1 MFLRLR
7 DRSGQICQSVPAIAP
22 GYRHRYQLQAQSS
35 DYKYR
40 YRLGNLLEWRAMD
53 VSHIL
58 DSLNDQQ
65 RNAVASPAP
74 NLLVLAGAG
83 SGKTRVL
90 VHRVAW
96 LIQAEQISP
105 FGILAVTFT
114 NKAAREMRGRIDELV
129 GQSFGGM
136 WVGTFHG
143 LAHRLLRSHWQEAG
157 LPEDFHILDSDD
169 QLRLIKRINRSLN
182 IDEERWPAKQ
192 CQWYINSQ
200 KDEGLR
206 AANIEHYDDDY
217 TKVMLQVY
225 AAYEEACNRGGM
237 IDFGEIL
244 LRAHELW
251 LKNPQILEHY
261 QRRFQHIL
269 VDEFQDTN
277 AIQYA
282 WLRVLA
288 GKNSQLMVVG
298 DDDQSIYGWRGA
310 RIENIQQFSNDFP
323 GTETIRLEQ
332 NYRSTSTILKAA
344 NELIAHNQGRLGKN
358 LWTDGAEGEPIS
370 LYEAFN
376 EQDEARFIVDRLT
389 DWANAGNHRADAAIL
404 YRSNAQSRELED
416 ALLRVGMPYRIYGG
430 HRFYERLEIK
440 NALAYLRLLLN
451 RDDDTAMERVIN
463 VPTRGI
469 GGRTIDLVRRLA
481 REESC
486 SLWQAC
492 IKAVNEKIL
501 TARAGNAVLAFLNLI
516 DEFDEA
522 CSKLDLQDKTEY
534 IVQHSGLIGH
544 HEKEGG
550 EKARARLE
558 NLEELVS
565 AAGNFSSPDLDEDV
579 EADSKTML
587 AAFLDQAS
595 LDAGDTQADEND
607 DAVQLMTLH
616 SAKGLEFDLV
626 FMAGMEEGL
635 FPHKMSMDNLAGLEE
650 ERRLCYVG
658 ITRARAK
665 LYLSHA
671 ESRRL
676 HGDVNLC
683 RPSRFIREVPKT
695 LVEEIRLKTT
705 INRGGMMSS
714 APRRKTVGADAEVPE
729 TGLSLG
735 QRVAHGKF
743 GEGVVLN
750 YEGQGASAR
759 VQVNFDAVGSKWL
772 VLSYANLEVLG

>member
-1 MFLRLR
+1 
-7 DRSGQICQSVPAIAP
+7 
-22 GYRHRYQLQAQSS
+22 
-35 DYKYR
+35 
-40 YRLGNLLEWRAMD
+40 MD

-58 DSLNDQQ
+58 DSLNDEQ
-65 RNAVASPAP
+65 RNAVANPAQH
-74 NLLVLAGAG
+74 LLVLAGAG

-90 VHRVAW
+90 VHRIAW
-96 LIQAEQISP
+96 LLEAEQASP
-105 FGILAVTFT
+105 FSILAVTFT
-114 NKAAREMRGRIDELV
+114 NKAAREMRGRIEALM
-129 GQSFGGM
+129 GHSFGGM

-157 LPEDFHILDSDD
+157 LAEDFQILDSDD
-169 QLRLIKRINRSLN
+169 QLRLIKRINRSLK
-182 IDEERWPAKQ
+182 IDDDKWPAKQ

-206 AANIEHYDDDY
+206 ADNIDHFEDDY
-217 TKVMLQVY
+217 TKTMLEVY
-225 AAYEEACNRGGM
+225 KAYEEACDRGGM

-251 LKNPQILEHY
+251 LKNPQVLEHY
-261 QRRFQHIL
+261 QRRFRHIL

-277 AIQYA
+277 SIQYA

-288 GKNSQLMVVG
+288 GNQNQLMVVG

-310 RIENIQQFSNDFP
+310 KIENIQQFNVDF
-323 GTETIRLEQ
+323 GDAETVRLEQ

-344 NELIAHNQGRLGKN
+344 NKLISNNQSRLGKN
-358 LWTDGAEGEPIS
+358 LWTEDGDGEQIS
-370 LYEAFN
+370 VYEAFN
-376 EQDEARFIVDRLT
+376 EQDEARFIVDRVQ
-389 DWANAGNHRADAAIL
+389 DWFNNGNRRSDAAIL

-416 ALLRVGMPYRIYGG
+416 ALLRMGMPYRIYGG

-440 NALAYLRLLLN
+440 NALAYLRLVIN
-451 RDDDTAMERVIN
+451 RDDDTAVERVIN

-469 GGRTIDLVRRLA
+469 GGRTIEQLRSVA
-481 REESC
+481 REENC

-492 IKAVNEKIL
+492 AKCVNESL
-501 TARAGNAVLAFLNLI
+501 MTSRASNAVLAFLELI
-516 DEFDEA
+516 DQLSAD
-522 CSKLDLQDKTEY
+522 CSELELAEKAEH
-534 IVQHSGLIGH
+534 IVTHTGLIQH

-550 EKARARLE
+550 EKARARIE
-558 NLEELVS
+558 NLEELVT
-565 AAGNFSSPDLDEDV
+565 AASNFDDPDIDEDFDLKSN
-579 EADSKTML
+579 AFL
-587 AAFLDQAS
+587 AAFLDQAA
-595 LDAGDTQADEND
+595 LDAGETQADESD

-616 SAKGLEFDLV
+616 SAKGLEFHLV
-626 FMAGMEEGL
+626 FLAGLEEGL

-658 ITRARAK
+658 ITRARTK

-683 RPSRFIREVPKT
+683 RPSRFINEIPNELLDEIRMKSSVSRPSFGNTRIGNKASSKLNGDIEVPDT
-695 LVEEIRLKTT
+695 E
-705 INRGGMMSS
+705 
-714 APRRKTVGADAEVPE
+714 
-729 TGLSLG
+729 LSLG
-735 QRVAHGKF
+735 QRVVHGKF

-750 YEGQGASAR
+750 YEGQGPNAR

-772 VLSYANLEVLG
+772 VLSYAKLEILA